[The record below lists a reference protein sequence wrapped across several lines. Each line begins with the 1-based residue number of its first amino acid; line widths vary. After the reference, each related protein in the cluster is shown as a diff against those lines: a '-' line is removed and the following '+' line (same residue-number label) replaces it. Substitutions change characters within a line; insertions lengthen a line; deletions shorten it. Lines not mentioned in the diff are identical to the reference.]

1 MARRFSAAWQR
12 ASRFDDARDS
22 RFSSSVAIAPRHPVT
37 SLTPDIAVLEE
48 IVLLLADGMV
58 WLACVQTRHCIEPV

>member
-12 ASRFDDARDS
+12 ANHFDDARDS
-22 RFSSSVAIAPRHPVT
+22 RFSSSVAIASRHPVT

-48 IVLLLADGMV
+48 IVLLLADGIRKR
-58 WLACVQTRHCIEPV
+58 LRR